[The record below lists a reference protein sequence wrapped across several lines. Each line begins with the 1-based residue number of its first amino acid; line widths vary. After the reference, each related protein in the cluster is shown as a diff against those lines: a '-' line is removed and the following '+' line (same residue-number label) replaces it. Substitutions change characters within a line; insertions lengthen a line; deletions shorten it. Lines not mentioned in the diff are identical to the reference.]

1 MDDMEDARGNVLV
14 VEDDP
19 DTAETWI
26 WILAKAGYGV
36 RKAPDRDAALK
47 FMKTNLYSYVV
58 LDLFMPGM
66 SAEVFMQA
74 MRKRPQ
80 IKVIL
85 ITAASDAQHEAKRLK
100 IANFLKKPVSEEQ
113 LLEALRTAK

>member
-1 MDDMEDARGNVLV
+1 MDDEVKGNVLV

-36 RKAPDRDAALK
+36 RKAPDRDTALRL
-47 FMKTNLYSYVV
+47 MNSNLYSYVV

-66 SAEVFMQA
+66 SAETFIQK
-74 MRKRPQ
+74 MRERPQ
-80 IKVIL
+80 VKVIL
-85 ITAASDAQHEAKRLK
+85 ITAASDAEHEAKRLG
-100 IANFLKKPVSEEQ
+100 IVNYIGKPVSEEA
-113 LLEALRTAK
+113 LLQALKDAK

>member
-1 MDDMEDARGNVLV
+1 MHDDVKGNVLV

-36 RKAPDRDAALK
+36 RKAPDRDTALRL
-47 FMKTNLYSYVV
+47 MNSNLYSYVV

-66 SAEVFMQA
+66 SAEIFMQQ
-74 MRKRPQ
+74 MRERPQ
-80 IKVIL
+80 VKVIL
-85 ITAASDAQHEAKRLK
+85 ITAASDVEHEARRLK
-100 IANFLKKPVSEEQ
+100 IDNYLGKPVSEES
-113 LLEALRTAK
+113 LLNALKNAK